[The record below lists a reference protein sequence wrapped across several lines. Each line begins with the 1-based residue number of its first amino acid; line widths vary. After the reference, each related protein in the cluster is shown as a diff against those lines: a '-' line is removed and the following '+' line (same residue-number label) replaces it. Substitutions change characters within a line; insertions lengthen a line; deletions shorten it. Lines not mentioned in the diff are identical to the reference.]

1 MSLTP
6 SLPACTSNDKVSLM
20 IWPFAAD
27 IALGLTAALTALL
40 TALIGWTH
48 RRQHRALLPLAA
60 IMATTGAWITAD
72 LARHMTLDPA
82 LQMLW
87 FRSAGAAK
95 LILPP
100 LWLWFVLLYAGFPHW
115 ATRRLQGLLAIE
127 PLLLGLISLS
137 DRLSPLYWGVPQ
149 PSAEPVAG
157 PLIWV
162 HRAYGLGLI
171 LVTTAL
177 LIHNWLDARHNHGSP
192 AQAQPAQSREALA
205 AAIGL
210 PLLSAILAPLL
221 ELPLLP
227 PLAFGLAGLLVT
239 RSLFRI
245 TPAGAPVIT
254 PLFDRLSDGLILVDN
269 ANRIVTLNAAA
280 GAALGET
287 VQDLLGRPLS
297 EIRGLAAL
305 VSGDPQR
312 STTLFSPITRRTY
325 QLGLVPMDTDMLP
338 GITAAILLR
347 DVTRPQPLDPSRQA
361 PLPLA
366 ETNRILKHEIL
377 ATISHELRTPLN
389 AIVGYTSLLGQ
400 GTYGPLNERQIERLN
415 RIGSSSQQLLHVVN
429 NFLDLAILESTPPTL
444 ALEHVDLSILLDD
457 CRRALES
464 SLEGKDLS
472 LRVELPAQIPPAL
485 ADGRRLRQALDHLLD
500 NAIKFTPSGSIT
512 LRVSHMPPGAPH
524 LPPEL
529 PPAAGGWVAIA
540 ITDTGV
546 GIDPQA
552 RPRIFEGFVQAD
564 SSTTRPYGGM
574 GLGLAIARR
583 LVEGMQ
589 GTIWVESVL
598 GTGSTFT
605 VLLPAALQPAPAG
618 QGSIASSLEA
628 APTSRIDHVASIPHL
643 AG

>member
-1 MSLTP
+1 MT
-6 SLPACTSNDKVSLM
+6 
-20 IWPFAAD
+20 WPFAAD

-40 TALIGWTH
+40 TALVGWTH

-60 IMATTGAWITAD
+60 IMATTGAWLTAD
-72 LARHMTLDPA
+72 LARHMTLDPT
-82 LQMLW
+82 LRLLW

-115 ATRRLQGLLAIE
+115 ATRRLLGLLAIE

-137 DRLSPLYWGVPQ
+137 DRLSPLYWSVSQ
-149 PSAEPVAG
+149 PSGEPVAG

-177 LIHNWLDARHNHGSP
+177 LVQDWLDARHNHGSP

-245 TPAGAPVIT
+245 MPAGTPAIA

-280 GAALGET
+280 SVALGEPS
-287 VQDLLGRPLS
+287 QDWLGRPLS

-312 STTLFSPITRRTY
+312 STTLFSPITRHTY
-325 QLGLVPMDTDMLP
+325 RLGLVPMDTDMLP

-347 DVTRPQPLDPSRQA
+347 DVTRPLPADESRQ
-361 PLPLA
+361 PQPSLA
-366 ETNRILKHEIL
+366 ETNRLLKHEIL

-389 AIVGYTSLLGQ
+389 AIVRYSSLLGQ
-400 GTYGPLNERQIERLN
+400 GP
-415 RIGSSSQQLLHVVN
+415 
-429 NFLDLAILESTPPTL
+429 
-444 ALEHVDLSILLDD
+444 
-457 CRRALES
+457 
-464 SLEGKDLS
+464 
-472 LRVELPAQIPPAL
+472 
-485 ADGRRLRQALDHLLD
+485 
-500 NAIKFTPSGSIT
+500 
-512 LRVSHMPPGAPH
+512 
-524 LPPEL
+524 
-529 PPAAGGWVAIA
+529 
-540 ITDTGV
+540 
-546 GIDPQA
+546 
-552 RPRIFEGFVQAD
+552 
-564 SSTTRPYGGM
+564 
-574 GLGLAIARR
+574 
-583 LVEGMQ
+583 
-589 GTIWVESVL
+589 
-598 GTGSTFT
+598 
-605 VLLPAALQPAPAG
+605 
-618 QGSIASSLEA
+618 
-628 APTSRIDHVASIPHL
+628 
-643 AG
+643 